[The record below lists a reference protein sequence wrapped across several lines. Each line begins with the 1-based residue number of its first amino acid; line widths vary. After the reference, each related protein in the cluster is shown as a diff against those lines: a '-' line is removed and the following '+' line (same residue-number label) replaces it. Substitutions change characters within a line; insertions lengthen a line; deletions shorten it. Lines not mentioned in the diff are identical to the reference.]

1 MDKITKYVI
10 CEKTI
15 KELIDIVENNTDRY
29 CKIKLYEHAVD
40 IGDISEEQERIQRNN
55 RWQAEQGT
63 DIRLYEAQLYE
74 LIQKLGYEEIIG
86 GCKENLPQTIYD
98 DVLKTK
104 IRVVSWVHDGGKEFS
119 SVNSNIE
126 IGDQHDTDF
135 VYSKN
140 IKEFEEQLK
149 CVSYRNSFAKEG
161 EKVLLERFEVG
172 VYSYA
177 FDNIEKN
184 ASRLIKKFI
193 RNELTYCIK
202 ANKIIIPDEYIA
214 KGKEGIRG
222 WREIKSSN
230 NKNNS
235 MEKRMLKQVFADKKA
250 LAYRSMDQILSKISN
265 MPGDWSIPSITVD
278 GKWNQTKINKLI
290 TKLADTKNRQKFID
304 LPEDEMI
311 KKFKDYWK
319 DRLMEI
325 YKEIDELE
333 VLKIKE

>member
-1 MDKITKYVI
+1 MNKITKYVI
-10 CEKTI
+10 CERTI
-15 KELIDIVENNTDRY
+15 KELIDLVKNNADRY
-29 CKIKLYEHAVD
+29 GKIKLYEHKVD
-40 IGDISEEQERIQRNN
+40 IGNISEEQERIQRSN

-74 LIQKLGYEEIIG
+74 LVQKLGYEEIIG
-86 GCKENLPQTIYD
+86 GCKENLSQAIYD

-104 IRVVSWVHDGGKEFS
+104 IRAVSWVCDRGGGLS
-119 SVNSNIE
+119 YVSSNIE
-126 IGDQHDTDF
+126 IGDQHDTNS

-140 IKEFEEQLK
+140 VKEFEEQLK
-149 CVSYRNSFAKEG
+149 GVAYHNSFAKEG
-161 EKVLLERFEVG
+161 ENILLERFDVS

-177 FDNIEKN
+177 FNEMEQHISK
-184 ASRLIKKFI
+184 LIKKFI

-214 KGKEGIRG
+214 KGQEGIKG

-250 LAYRSMDQILSKISN
+250 LASRSMDQIISKISN

-278 GKWNQTKINKLI
+278 GRWNQTKINKLI
-290 TKLADTKNRQKFID
+290 TKLADTKDRQKFID
-304 LPEDEMI
+304 LPEDKMI
-311 KKFKDYWK
+311 EKFKDYWK

>member
-1 MDKITKYVI
+1 MDKTTKYVI

-15 KELIDIVENNTDRY
+15 KELIDAVKNNVDRY
-29 CKIKLYEHAVD
+29 NKIKLYECKVD

-63 DIRLYEAQLYE
+63 DIRIYEAQLYE

-104 IRVVSWVHDGGKEFS
+104 IRVVSWVYDRGEKFS
-119 SVNSNIE
+119 SVSSNIE
-126 IGDQHDTDF
+126 IGDQHDTNS

-140 IKEFEEQLK
+140 VKEFEKQLK
-149 CVSYRNSFAKEG
+149 GVAYHNSFAKEG
-161 EKVLLERFEVG
+161 ENIFLERFDVG

-177 FDNIEKN
+177 FDNMEQHT
-184 ASRLIKKFI
+184 SRLIKKFI

-202 ANKIIIPDEYIA
+202 TNKIIIPDEYLV
-214 KGKEGIRG
+214 KGKEGIKE

-250 LAYRSMDQILSKISN
+250 LASRSMDQILSKISN

-290 TKLADTKNRQKFID
+290 TKLANTKDRQKFID

-333 VLKIKE
+333 VLKIRE